1 MLSPVSPSK
10 WQVQDFSSTASLM
23 YSESDQTEDESEIFS
38 SEGEY
43 TCSLPVTKK
52 SRLGKRSKQTSKSPL
67 ESVDQGDVCVENGR
81 LGGSSVSPAVQSSA
95 STTKISTE
103 GDLRFACK
111 CSELHGYVRP
121 LLELLNGLKTGRFE
135 KGLSTFQQSMAVER
149 LRKILGVL
157 QKPDLGDKY
166 MGTILQLE
174 VLLKAWFPQVIP
186 QHHDGTSSLHNPMAR
201 VQPRWNQDQLHIPVK
216 KRRLSWSD
224 SESQS
229 SPSCK
234 RFHEEERGQSLGDT
248 SSWLSSSETTPSDL
262 EDDNGICA
270 IRKERASE
278 LELAENVSVHPLQQK
293 TDSLN
298 VAPATRTTGN
308 PPPLVIPTSAKDG
321 SNVGTQDCSVS
332 STTPTSDSP
341 ADSEVDER
349 DQLLQHR
356 AVVNR

>member
-1 MLSPVSPSK
+1 MLSPRSPSK
-10 WQVQDFSSTASLM
+10 WQVQDLSSTASLM
-23 YSESDQTEDESEIFS
+23 YSEGDQTEDESEIFS
-38 SEGEY
+38 SEGKY
-43 TCSLPVTKK
+43 NCSLPVTKK
-52 SRLGKRSKQTSKSPL
+52 SFLGKRSNQTSKSPR
-67 ESVDQGDVCVENGR
+67 DDCVENGR
-81 LGGSSVSPAVQSSA
+81 LGGSSASSAVQSSA

-103 GDLRFACK
+103 GDMRFACK

-121 LLELLNGLKTGRFE
+121 LLELLKGLKTGRFE

-174 VLLKAWFPQVIP
+174 VLLKVWFPQVMT

-248 SSWLSSSETTPSDL
+248 SSWLSSSETTASDL

-270 IRKERASE
+270 IQKERASE
-278 LELAENVSVHPLQQK
+278 LELVENVNVHPLQTK

-298 VAPATRTTGN
+298 VAPATRATGR
-308 PPPLVIPTSAKDG
+308 PPPLVIPPSAKDG
-321 SNVGTQDCSVS
+321 NNVGTQDCSVS

-341 ADSEVDER
+341 ADYEVDEG